1 MFRLPFLN
9 LFIYSYSYLFI
20 IPLNLFQILDDIVGL
35 AKATAL
41 VTKLC
46 VILQEKATS
55 VKDDGSVRL

>member
-20 IPLNLFQILDDIVGL
+20 IPLNLFKILDDIVGL

-46 VILQEKATS
+46 VIQEKATS